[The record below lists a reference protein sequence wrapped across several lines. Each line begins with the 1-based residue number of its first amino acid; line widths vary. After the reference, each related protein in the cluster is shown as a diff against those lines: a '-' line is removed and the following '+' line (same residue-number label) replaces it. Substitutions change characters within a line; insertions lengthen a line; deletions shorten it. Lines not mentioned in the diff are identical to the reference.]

1 MEQHP
6 VPRNISSFQ
15 FHLIGDMTLR
25 QFGYLAAGMLI
36 AYFIFKGAPFPT
48 LFKYPLA
55 GFFVLTGFA
64 FAFLPIQERLLD
76 KWLVAFIKSITSP
89 TQYLWVKNNEPPEVF
104 SYTINYNMQTTQS
117 AHVEIHHQA
126 NEKLKSYLASLPKQ
140 PHESLNTREKKYIDS
155 TLSLFQTSAVH
166 LNPALISHANPAVFT
181 PIHIVPNTQTQS
193 LPPVSKIS
201 TPPVIPKTVSTA
213 PIVPVLN
220 PAQIPIV
227 KTQPEKPMPKIET
240 KLTDVQIVQTQTREV
255 QALPVQP
262 TPKPAATLNDIDH
275 SQLTKQLEE
284 LANQKKQLEEELKHL
299 KEDMI
304 RSQKPTIIKPVNS
317 KIEPQTPTIKTI
329 TPKDAINEIGL
340 SNSQYPN
347 IITGVL
353 KDPQRK
359 ILPNVILTIKD
370 KNSLPLR
377 ALKTN
382 KLGQFATATPLPNGT
397 YMIEAED
404 PMKRYNFDIAQ
415 IVLSGKVYPA
425 IEIIA
430 KGEKEIMREK
440 LSKELF
446 GAAGNAS
453 V

>member
-25 QFGYLAAGMLI
+25 QFGYLAAGIIL
-36 AYFIFKGAPFPT
+36 AYFTYKSAPLPS
-48 LFKYPLA
+48 LFKYPLS
-55 GFFVLTGFA
+55 GFFALVGFA
-64 FAFLPIQERLLD
+64 FAFLPIQERPLD

-89 TQYLWVKNNEPPEVF
+89 TQYLWAKNNEPFEIF
-104 SYTINYNMQTTQS
+104 NQATNYNYHATQTI
-117 AHVEIHHQA
+117 HVATHHQA
-126 NEKLKSYLASLPKQ
+126 NEKLKAYLASLPQQ
-140 PHESLNTREKKYIDS
+140 PHESLNAREKKYIDS
-155 TLSLFQTSAVH
+155 TLSLFQTSATSF
-166 LNPALISHANPAVFT
+166 NPTLIPHVNPPVFT
-181 PIHIVPNTQTQS
+181 QIHVVPNVQTNTS
-193 LPPVSKIS
+193 VSKIPTLS
-201 TPPVIPKTVSTA
+201 ASSKTDSVA
-213 PIVPVLN
+213 PIAPILNPTPVPV
-220 PAQIPIV
+220 V
-227 KTQPEKPMPKIET
+227 KTQSEKQIPKIET
-240 KLTDVQIVQTQTREV
+240 NLTGVQKIPTQTPQVQTP
-255 QALPVQP
+255 PVQ
-262 TPKPAATLNDIDH
+262 TVSAPAPLTSDIDH

-284 LANQKKQLEEELKHL
+284 LAKQKKLLEEELKHL
-299 KEDMI
+299 KEDMT
-304 RSQKPTIIKPVNS
+304 RGQKSNIIKPVNS
-317 KIEPQTPTIKTI
+317 KEEPPAPTIKTI

-340 SNSQYPN
+340 PNNQYPN

-370 KNSLPLR
+370 KNSSPLR

-397 YMIEAED
+397 YLIEAED

-415 IVLSGKVYPA
+415 IVLSGKVYPP

-440 LSKELF
+440 LSRELF
-446 GAAGNAS
+446 GG
-453 V
+453 VTI

>member
-15 FHLIGDMTLR
+15 FHLIGDMTLH
-25 QFGYLAAGMLI
+25 QFGYLAAGILI
-36 AYFIFKGAPFPT
+36 AYFIFKGAPLPT
-48 LFKYPLA
+48 LFKYLLA
-55 GFFVLTGFA
+55 GFFALIGFA
-64 FAFLPIQERLLD
+64 FAFLPIQERPLD

-89 TQYLWVKNNEPPEVF
+89 TQYLWAKNNEPLEIF
-104 SYTINYNMQTTQS
+104 SLTPNYNYQATQTVHIAT
-117 AHVEIHHQA
+117 HHQA
-126 NEKLKSYLASLPKQ
+126 NEKLKAYLSSIPKQ
-140 PHESLNTREKKYIDS
+140 PHESLNAREKKYIDS

-166 LNPALISHANPAVFT
+166 LNPALISHTNPAVFT

-193 LPPVSKIS
+193 LPQVPKIS
-201 TPPVIPKTVSTA
+201 TPLVAPKTVSAA
-213 PIVPVLN
+213 PVVPVLN
-220 PAQIPIV
+220 PAQIPVI
-227 KTQPEKPMPKIET
+227 KTQPEKPMPITET
-240 KLTDVQIVQTQTREV
+240 KLTDVGNLQTQTP
-255 QALPVQP
+255 QIQTPPVQP
-262 TPKPAATLNDIDH
+262 TPKPAATPNDIGH

-353 KDPQRK
+353 KDPQKK

-370 KNSLPLR
+370 KNGSPLR

-397 YMIEAED
+397 YLIEAED

-415 IVLSGKVYPA
+415 IILSGKVYPA

-440 LSKELF
+440 LSRELF
-446 GAAGNAS
+446 GGATI
-453 V
+453 